1 MTVNWFILVATAL
14 AAGVEFVE
22 AFTIVLAVGVT
33 RGWRSALLGA
43 VSALV
48 VLAIIVAIFGV
59 EVLQVVPLGVLK
71 VIIGVFLLLFG
82 LKWLRAALL
91 RYGGR
96 KALRDEAAAF
106 QREVATLRDTA
117 GSTRR
122 IDWSAFTTSFNG
134 TFLEMLE
141 AALIVIALGSAGKA
155 MPSAIVGAVG
165 AAAIVAVAGFLLRS
179 PLERVPENTMKFIV
193 GIMLTTF
200 GSFWLGEGAGITWW
214 HSDAVI
220 PILIGIF
227 LIASWVAVLWLKR
240 TAQAAIKQPT
250 PIRRVG

>member
-1 MTVNWFILVATAL
+1 MAVNTFVLVATAL

-43 VSALV
+43 IAALV
-48 VLAIIVAIFGV
+48 LLAVIVAVFGV
-59 EVLQVVPLGVLK
+59 TILQVVPVSVLK

-91 RYGGR
+91 RYGGL
-96 KALRDEAAAF
+96 KALRDEATAF
-106 QREVATLRDTA
+106 QREVATLRA
-117 GSTRR
+117 GGGKVRS
-122 IDWSAFTTSFNG
+122 IDWAAFTTSFNG
-134 TFLEMLE
+134 VFLEMLE
-141 AALIVIALGSAGKA
+141 AALIVIALGSAARA
-155 MPSAIVGAVG
+155 MSSAIIGGLG

-200 GSFWLGEGAGITWW
+200 GLFWMGEGAGIAWW
-214 HSDAVI
+214 HSDLVI
-220 PILIGIF
+220 VV
-227 LIASWVAVLWLKR
+227 LIAINLTASWIAVQWLKR
-240 TAQAAIKQPT
+240 ATPSAQPRPRAEKIGA
-250 PIRRVG
+250 